1 MITGELSSHV
11 LWADL
16 LTERRSL
23 GNRIQQQPNDH
34 KVHNECRWTHVKA
47 SIYKSRLEFV
57 TTNLLMCGPMINQN
71 NRIMCLMHGH
81 LPHLQ
86 VFR

>member
-34 KVHNECRWTHVKA
+34 KVHNECRWTHGMF
-47 SIYKSRLEFV
+47 S
-57 TTNLLMCGPMINQN
+57 QN
-71 NRIMCLMHGH
+71 NVFLSVIHY
-81 LPHLQ
+81 LP
-86 VFR
+86 